1 MPLKAFKQFSGDASM
16 ADIVLNRVD
25 DRLIHGQVMTGW
37 MGLRN
42 ANTIWIVDDGVASNP
57 MMLDIFRFAAPS
69 GVKLEAFTID
79 QAAEKLQNLRAGNER
94 IILIAKV
101 PRTFLRLVEKGY
113 RPSDINFGAM
123 AHKARSRTVAPN
135 CDMSP
140 EEIED
145 TEKLYQQK
153 IRIWIQLVP
162 FGSKPVEWD
171 AARKKAGL
179 K

>member
-1 MPLKAFKQFSGDASM
+1 MSEV
-16 ADIVLNRVD
+16 VLNRVD

-37 MGLRN
+37 LGLRR
-42 ANTIWIVDDGVASNP
+42 ANTIWIADDGVASNP

-69 GVKLEAFTID
+69 GIKMEAFTID
-79 QAAEKLQNLRAGNER
+79 RIAERLGRLSSGSDR
-94 IILIAKV
+94 IILLAKV
-101 PRTFLRLVEKGY
+101 PKTFLRLMEKGY
-113 RPSDINFGAM
+113 RPSDINYGAM
-123 AHKARSRTVAPN
+123 AYKPKSCNVASN
-135 CDMSP
+135 CDLSP

-145 TEKLYQQK
+145 SEKLHQQG

-162 FGSKPVEWD
+162 FGGQKPIEWE